1 MRSGGFHPRLFLL
14 IPSGDHVP
22 LAGSCRSEP
31 VIPKEQ
37 SPQPQPGAMRA
48 QTSEGDVCATHII
61 LILWDCDFHRTEGA
75 QKRRRGYPLTTLTQL
90 RKVLWWQLSELAKG
104 TFDVLRLVRRAWLLA
119 AAAIN
124 SVGCDSR
131 RCAVQF

>member
-1 MRSGGFHPRLFLL
+1 
-14 IPSGDHVP
+14 
-22 LAGSCRSEP
+22 
-31 VIPKEQ
+31 
-37 SPQPQPGAMRA
+37 MRA